1 MTSGGRFRL
10 VLASKSPRRAVLLR
24 TLGVPFVVRASEAAE
39 ELLDGELAWSAAR
52 RLAFAKLHATPR
64 ESPDEVVLAADTVVD
79 LEGRPMGKPLDGRD
93 ACSMLA
99 ALSNRSHRVHTAV
112 AVGGSGRTVLGVATT
127 LVSMRPF
134 TSEEIEAYV
143 ATGAPMDKAGSYA
156 VQDEAF
162 HPVREWQGSY
172 TNIVGLPLELTAR
185 LLGLVGVA
193 ANDTCGLENEYNRR
207 RR

>member
-1 MTSGGRFRL
+1 MTSGGRLQL

-127 LVSMRPF
+127 LVSMRRF

-143 ATGAPMDKAGSYA
+143 ATGARWTRRPA

-162 HPVREWQGSY
+162 HTVREWQGSY

-185 LLGLVGVA
+185 LLGL
-193 ANDTCGLENEYNRR
+193 
-207 RR
+207 